1 VNCVFISC
9 HLLHHHYFISTVF
22 LASCLCHFTF
32 FFLFRAFVN
41 LKSWIHQKIAW
52 KLGPSRLHHVL
63 LNCKWFT
70 KFFL

>member
-1 VNCVFISC
+1 MNCVFISC

-41 LKSWIHQKIAW
+41 LSPEHKKIAW
-52 KLGPSRLHHVL
+52 KLGPSCLHHVL
-63 LNCKWFT
+63 LNCKWFA